1 MEERH
6 RIGMECMKQ
15 NLSMQHERDLQIV
28 RDEAQR
34 KIDDATNQARLSE
47 ERAIAQSRKIE
58 DLQSQ
63 MHQLSQLIRQQQQSP
78 PNIATPQ
85 YNKQHQQNLTLPP
98 PTHTQDVINQSI
110 NGTLIGV
117 LDRFD
122 KSMVQWDSILHESF
136 RQSVTASKEHYLSS
150 AKPCDG
156 KIAEDFSIWLED
168 VSRLSGLS
176 GIDPE
181 SVALAT
187 SRRSLHKHVR
197 ELHSSGKP
205 WAAMKPLLK
214 ERFSECGNSTMA
226 KHKLTKFRQ
235 TDLAMHEYI
244 SKFTDLVEHAH
255 THRSSK
261 CDSGLKFY

>member
-1 MEERH
+1 MQSAQATPTSSSSPLDHQGSAIGNLDSDPSQPENNSNNKSQHPISTSQLKKIEADLEERH
-6 RIGMECMKQ
+6 RISMECMKQ

-34 KIDDATNQARLSE
+34 KIDDAINQARLSE
-47 ERAIAQSRKIE
+47 EKAIAPGRKIE

-85 YNKQHQQNLTLPP
+85 SNMQHQQNLTLPP

-110 NGTLIGV
+110 NDSLIGV

-122 KSMVQWDSILHESF
+122 KSMVQPDSILHESF
-136 RQSVTASKEHYLSS
+136 RQLVTASKEHYLSS

-168 VSRLSGLS
+168 VSRLSGVS
-176 GIDPE
+176 GKDPE

-187 SRRSLHKHVR
+187 SRR
-197 ELHSSGKP
+197 
-205 WAAMKPLLK
+205 
-214 ERFSECGNSTMA
+214 
-226 KHKLTKFRQ
+226 
-235 TDLAMHEYI
+235 
-244 SKFTDLVEHAH
+244 
-255 THRSSK
+255 
-261 CDSGLKFY
+261 